1 MSNPLDADPTPCNQ
15 KSGMDFRD
23 RGIYAQL
30 LELML
35 NLQQTIGDH
44 FVKLTTRQWQAQS
57 PEEANRI
64 QVVREQEDVI
74 NHTVCQVI
82 SLLWTEAAADQRL
95 QKSLHS
101 LNSREVWKKSPS
113 PRQPDQPVRQSSFQA
128 SFVSHILSNRG
139 VDISDFYQSHFQD
152 YDAYQQDKYHEEKNP
167 LGFLNLGVSENKLCV
182 DLITERLC
190 QNDMNCIEEDLLQY
204 SDWRGHPLLREE
216 VARFL
221 SYYCRA
227 PTRLDPENVVVLNG
241 CCSVFSALLMVLGD
255 PGETFLVPTPFYGGF
270 TFVSHLYAKV
280 ELFPVHLESEITE
293 ENSEPFQLTVDKLEK
308 ALLEARQKEKK
319 VRGLVLT
326 NPQNPLDVVYSQ
338 DSLME
343 YLEFAKRHNLHVII
357 DEIYM
362 LSVFDESIKFHSV
375 LSIERLPDP
384 DRTHVIWGT
393 SKDFGISGFRFGALY
408 THNKE
413 VASAVSVFGYL
424 HGISGITQYKLCRL
438 LQDREWI
445 DTVYLPANH
454 SRLRTAHKYITK
466 KLRALK
472 IPFVNHG
479 SGLYIWVNL
488 QSYLK
493 PCTFEEERALHGRF
507 LDNKLM
513 LSRGKS
519 YMCKEPGWFRI
530 IFAENHVPLKLAM
543 HRFKHV
549 LEEQNYDWMVK
560 QLEEAMME

>member
-1 MSNPLDADPTPCNQ
+1 
-15 KSGMDFRD
+15 
-23 RGIYAQL
+23 
-30 LELML
+30 ML

-57 PEEANRI
+57 PGEANRI

-95 QKSLHS
+95 HESLHS

-128 SFVSHILSNRG
+128 SFVSHVLSNRG

-167 LGFLNLGVSENKLCV
+167 LVRMGDSLESPSLGFTESCAKCCLPSCLSHQMSPGCLLPAR
-182 DLITERLC
+182 LI
-190 QNDMNCIEEDLLQY
+190 
-204 SDWRGHPLLREE
+204 SLREE

-221 SYYCRA
+221 TYYCRT
-227 PTRLDPENVVVLNG
+227 PTRLDPENVSRPRG
-241 CCSVFSALLMVLGD
+241 GQ
-255 PGETFLVPTPFYGGF
+255 TFLVPTPFYGGF

-280 ELFPVHLESEITE
+280 ELFPVHLESE
-293 ENSEPFQLTVDKLEK
+293 
-308 ALLEARQKEKK
+308 
-319 VRGLVLT
+319 VRMGPSLFSPPWQGIVLGHLGSMGDLILGLVLT
-326 NPQNPLDVVYSQ
+326 NPQNPLGVVYSQ
-338 DSLME
+338 ESLME

-393 SKDFGISGFRFGALY
+393 SKDFGISGFCFGALY

-413 VASAVSVFGYL
+413 VASAVSIFGYL
-424 HGISGITQYKLCRL
+424 HGISGITQYKLRRL

-454 SRLRTAHKYITK
+454 SRLRTAHKYVTK

-479 SGLYIWVNL
+479 CGLYVWVNL

-493 PCTFEEERALHGRF
+493 PCTFEEERALHRRF

-530 IFAENHVPLKLAM
+530 IFAENHVPLKLGEWWGPP
-543 HRFKHV
+543 RPGI
-549 LEEQNYDWMVK
+549 L
-560 QLEEAMME
+560 

>member
-1 MSNPLDADPTPCNQ
+1 MSNPLDDDLTPCNQ
-15 KSGMDFRD
+15 KSDMDFRD
-23 RGIYAQL
+23 RGTYAQL

-95 QKSLHS
+95 HESLPS
-101 LNSREVWKKSPS
+101 LNSPEIWKKSPS
-113 PRQPDQPVRQSSFQA
+113 PRQPDQQVWQSSFQP

-167 LGFLNLGVSENKLCV
+167 L
-182 DLITERLC
+182 LC

-221 SYYCRA
+221 TYYCRA

-241 CCSVFSALLMVLGD
+241 CCSIFSALLMVLGN
-255 PGETFLVPTPFYGGF
+255 PGEAFLVPTPFYGGF

-326 NPQNPLDVVYSQ
+326 NPQNPLGIVYSQ

-343 YLEFAKRHNLHVII
+343 YLEFAKRHHLHVII

-413 VASAVSVFGYL
+413 VASAVSIFGYL
-424 HGISGITQYKLCRL
+424 HGISGITQYKLRRL

-445 DTVYLPANH
+445 DAVYLPANH
-454 SRLRTAHKYITK
+454 SRLRTAHKYVTK
-466 KLRALK
+466 KLRALE

-479 SGLYIWVNL
+479 CGLYVWVNL

-493 PCTFEEERALHGRF
+493 PCTFAEERALHRRF

-530 IFAENHVPLKLAM
+530 IFAENYVPLKLAM
-543 HRFKHV
+543 HRFKHA
-549 LEEQNYDWMVK
+549 LEEHNYDWMVK
-560 QLEEAMME
+560 ELEDAMKE

>member
-1 MSNPLDADPTPCNQ
+1 MSDNREAGDGKPRNTETKDYD
-15 KSGMDFRD
+15 MDFRD

-57 PEEANRI
+57 PGEANRI

-95 QKSLHS
+95 HESLHS

-128 SFVSHILSNRG
+128 SFVSHVLSNRG

-182 DLITERLC
+182 DLITERVSRVLSC
-190 QNDMNCIEEDLLQY
+190 AETRV
-204 SDWRGHPLLREE
+204 SGSVHSLREE

-221 SYYCRA
+221 TYYCRT
-227 PTRLDPENVVVLNG
+227 PTRLDPENLCLSVL
-241 CCSVFSALLMVLGD
+241 
-255 PGETFLVPTPFYGGF
+255 PETFLVPTPFYGGF

-280 ELFPVHLESEITE
+280 ELFPVHLESEVRM

-326 NPQNPLDVVYSQ
+326 NPQNPLGVVYSQ
-338 DSLME
+338 ESLME

-393 SKDFGISGFRFGALY
+393 SKDFGISGFCFGALY

-413 VASAVSVFGYL
+413 VASAVSIFGYL
-424 HGISGITQYKLCRL
+424 HGISGITQYKLRRL

-454 SRLRTAHKYITK
+454 SRLRTAHKYVTK

-479 SGLYIWVNL
+479 CGLYVWVNL

-493 PCTFEEERALHGRF
+493 PCTFEEERALHRRF

-543 HRFKHV
+543 DRFKHA
-549 LEEQNYDWMVK
+549 LEEHNYDWMVK
-560 QLEEAMME
+560 QLEDAMRE

>member
-1 MSNPLDADPTPCNQ
+1 
-15 KSGMDFRD
+15 
-23 RGIYAQL
+23 
-30 LELML
+30 
-35 NLQQTIGDH
+35 
-44 FVKLTTRQWQAQS
+44 
-57 PEEANRI
+57 
-64 QVVREQEDVI
+64 
-74 NHTVCQVI
+74 
-82 SLLWTEAAADQRL
+82 
-95 QKSLHS
+95 
-101 LNSREVWKKSPS
+101 
-113 PRQPDQPVRQSSFQA
+113 
-128 SFVSHILSNRG
+128 
-139 VDISDFYQSHFQD
+139 
-152 YDAYQQDKYHEEKNP
+152 
-167 LGFLNLGVSENKLCV
+167 
-182 DLITERLC
+182 
-190 QNDMNCIEEDLLQY
+190 MNCIKEDLLQY
-204 SDWRGHPLLREE
+204 SDWREHPLLREE

-221 SYYCRA
+221 TYYCRT
-227 PTRLDPENVVVLNG
+227 PTRLDPENLCLSVL
-241 CCSVFSALLMVLGD
+241 
-255 PGETFLVPTPFYGGF
+255 PETFLVPTPFYGGF

-280 ELFPVHLESEITE
+280 ELFPVHLESEVRM

-326 NPQNPLDVVYSQ
+326 NPQNPLGVVYSQ
-338 DSLME
+338 ESLME

-393 SKDFGISGFRFGALY
+393 SKDFGISGFCFGALY

-413 VASAVSVFGYL
+413 VASAVSIFGYL
-424 HGISGITQYKLCRL
+424 HGISGITQYKLRRL

-454 SRLRTAHKYITK
+454 SRLRTAHKYVTK

-479 SGLYIWVNL
+479 CGLYVWVNL

-493 PCTFEEERALHGRF
+493 PCTFEEERALHRRF

-543 HRFKHV
+543 DRFKHA
-549 LEEQNYDWMVK
+549 LEEHNYDWMVK
-560 QLEEAMME
+560 QLEDAMRE

>member
-1 MSNPLDADPTPCNQ
+1 MVFLSGLGWEDLQVPEGS
-15 KSGMDFRD
+15 KSDMDFRD

-57 PEEANRI
+57 PGEANRI

-95 QKSLHS
+95 HESLHS

-113 PRQPDQPVRQSSFQA
+113 PRQPDQPVRH
-128 SFVSHILSNRG
+128 VLSNRG

-190 QNDMNCIEEDLLQY
+190 QNDMNCIEEDLLPY
-204 SDWRGHPLLREE
+204 SDWREHPLLREE

-221 SYYCRA
+221 TYYCRT
-227 PTRLDPENVVVLNG
+227 PTHLDPENVIVLNG
-241 CCSVFSALLMVLGD
+241 CCSIFSALLMVLRD

-326 NPQNPLDVVYSQ
+326 NPQNPLGVVYSQ
-338 DSLME
+338 ESLME
-343 YLEFAKRHNLHVII
+343 YLEFAKRHNLH
-357 DEIYM
+357 
-362 LSVFDESIKFHSV
+362 SIKFHSV

-393 SKDFGISGFRFGALY
+393 SKDFGISGFCFGALY

-413 VASAVSVFGYL
+413 VASAVSIFGYL
-424 HGISGITQYKLCRL
+424 HGISGITQYKLRRL

-454 SRLRTAHKYITK
+454 SRLRTAHKYVTK

-479 SGLYIWVNL
+479 CGLYVWVNL

-493 PCTFEEERALHGRF
+493 LCTFEEERALHRRF

-543 HRFKHV
+543 DPFKHA
-549 LEEQNYDWMVK
+549 LEEHNYDWMVK
-560 QLEEAMME
+560 QLEEAITE

>member
-1 MSNPLDADPTPCNQ
+1 
-15 KSGMDFRD
+15 
-23 RGIYAQL
+23 
-30 LELML
+30 ML

-57 PEEANRI
+57 PGEANRI

-95 QKSLHS
+95 HESLHS

-113 PRQPDQPVRQSSFQA
+113 PRQPDHHV
-128 SFVSHILSNRG
+128 LSNRG

-190 QNDMNCIEEDLLQY
+190 QNDMNCIEEDLLPY
-204 SDWRGHPLLREE
+204 SDWREHPLLREE

-221 SYYCRA
+221 TYYCRT
-227 PTRLDPENVVVLNG
+227 PTHLDPENVIVLNG
-241 CCSVFSALLMVLGD
+241 CCSIFSALLMVLRD

-326 NPQNPLDVVYSQ
+326 NPQNPLGVVYSQ
-338 DSLME
+338 ESLME
-343 YLEFAKRHNLHVII
+343 YLEFAKRHNLH
-357 DEIYM
+357 
-362 LSVFDESIKFHSV
+362 SIKFHSV

-393 SKDFGISGFRFGALY
+393 SKDFGISGFCFGALY

-413 VASAVSVFGYL
+413 VASAVSIFGYL
-424 HGISGITQYKLCRL
+424 HGISGITQYKLRRL

-454 SRLRTAHKYITK
+454 SRLRTAHKYVTK

-479 SGLYIWVNL
+479 CGLYVWVNL

-493 PCTFEEERALHGRF
+493 LCTFEEERALHRRF

-519 YMCKEPGWFRI
+519 YMCKEPGWFRYAL
-530 IFAENHVPLKLAM
+530 FPAGYTLN
-543 HRFKHV
+543 
-549 LEEQNYDWMVK
+549 LETP
-560 QLEEAMME
+560 